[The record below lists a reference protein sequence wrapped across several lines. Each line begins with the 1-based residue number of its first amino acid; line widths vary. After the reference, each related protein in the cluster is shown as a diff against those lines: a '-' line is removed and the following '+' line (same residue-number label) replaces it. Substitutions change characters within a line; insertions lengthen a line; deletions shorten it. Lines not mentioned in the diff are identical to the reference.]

1 MFSSCAIYI
10 QWRIWGGAGED
21 IINAPTLW
29 ESNDLHGPLI
39 AVKCSLI
46 YQALNLFG

>member
-1 MFSSCAIYI
+1 MGEYE
-10 QWRIWGGAGED
+10 GGAGQD
-21 IINAPTLW
+21 IIMLRQLGG
-29 ESNDLHGPLI
+29 NDLHGPLI